1 MVTKIP
7 RFAFEK
13 FPGAKA
19 ELTTQMKSVGEAMAM
34 GRTFQESFQKALR
47 SLETG
52 LDGWSLPWS
61 WKRLTKQELEYQ
73 LRVPNPERV
82 LVLKQAMGDG
92 YSDADLHRLTAIDPW
107 FLAQM
112 RDLHDTEEWLRKQG
126 SVSSIKAS
134 DWQQVKRRGFS
145 DPQIAAALGLA
156 APSGAGALEVRRA
169 RTALG
174 VVPSF
179 RRVDTCAAEF
189 AADTPYMYSCYD
201 GNCESAPSTNKK
213 GKKGIL
219 FFAIF
224 SSFERETSREMKF
237 FFLFSKLFILSFAH
251 TLSLLSPPVPPFF
264 PIQQKPPP
272 TLSSSSAHPR
282 RRAQPHRPGYRVR
295 LLLLPRVVLAA
306 RQGLRDDHDEL
317 QPGDGLDRLRHEL
330 EAVL

>member
-1 MVTKIP
+1 MGLSLDQIQNDITRKTPASFEPSIDYVVTKIP

-52 LDGWSLPWS
+52 LDGWSLPKN
-61 WKRLTKQELEYQ
+61 WKQMTKQVLEYN

-82 LVLKQAMGDG
+82 LVLKQAMSDG

-112 RDLHDTEEWLRKQG
+112 RDLHDTEEWLRKQASAG
-126 SVSSIKAS
+126 LASIKAS
-134 DWQQVKRRGFS
+134 DWLQVKKRGFS
-145 DPQIAAALGLA
+145 DPQIAAAFGLA
-156 APSGAGALEVRRA
+156 APAGAGALEVRRA

-174 VVPSF
+174 VVPAF

-201 GNCESAPSTNKK
+201 GNCEAAPSTNKK
-213 GKKGIL
+213 G
-219 FFAIF
+219 
-224 SSFERETSREMKF
+224 TSRTIRREKRKNF
-237 FFLFSKLFILSFAH
+237 PLVSLSRIFILIITFCSPFPLFPS
-251 TLSLLSPPVPPFF
+251 LSLFLSPLN
-264 PIQQKPPP
+264 QNNTNTHQC
-272 TLSSSSAHPR
+272 SSSAAAPTASARASSSTTAAATR
-282 RRAQPHRPGYRVR
+282 RSRCATKGT
-295 LLLLPRVVLAA
+295 
-306 RQGLRDDHDEL
+306 
-317 QPGDGLDRLRHEL
+317 
-330 EAVL
+330 